1 MIILL
6 KRNAERSKVDDLIRH
21 IHTMNV
27 QTQEIPG
34 VQEYII
40 ALINEFAKRFKL
52 TDVQAYRYITHYKGI
67 DMIDEHYNI
76 MHTLDFDEMVNS
88 LAIYCNRQGGAL
100 I

>member
-1 MIILL
+1 MAQA
-6 KRNAERSKVDDLIRH
+6 KDKV
-21 IHTMNV
+21 
-27 QTQEIPG
+27 
-34 VQEYII
+34 EYII
-40 ALINEFAKRFKL
+40 ALINEFAKRFNL
-52 TDVQAYRYITHYKGI
+52 TDVQAYRYIYHYKGI

>member
-1 MIILL
+1 MAQV
-6 KRNAERSKVDDLIRH
+6 KDKV
-21 IHTMNV
+21 
-27 QTQEIPG
+27 
-34 VQEYII
+34 EYII
-40 ALINEFAKRFKL
+40 ALINEFAKRFRL
-52 TDVQAYRYITHYKGI
+52 TDVQAYRYVAHYKGI

>member
-1 MIILL
+1 MNYFVFLSVCIIFALVID
-6 KRNAERSKVDDLIRH
+6 NKVMAQVKDK
-21 IHTMNV
+21 V
-27 QTQEIPG
+27 
-34 VQEYII
+34 EYII

-52 TDVQAYRYITHYKGI
+52 TDVQAYRYIAHYKGI

-76 MHTLDFDEMVNS
+76 MHTLDIDEMVNS

>member
-1 MIILL
+1 MAQV
-6 KRNAERSKVDDLIRH
+6 KDKV
-21 IHTMNV
+21 
-27 QTQEIPG
+27 
-34 VQEYII
+34 EYII

-52 TDVQAYRYITHYKGI
+52 TDVQAYRYITHYNGI
-67 DMIDEHYNI
+67 DMIDEHYNV

>member
-1 MIILL
+1 MVPV
-6 KRNAERSKVDDLIRH
+6 KDKV
-21 IHTMNV
+21 
-27 QTQEIPG
+27 
-34 VQEYII
+34 EYII
-40 ALINEFAKRFKL
+40 ALINEFAKRFRL
-52 TDVQAYRYITHYKGI
+52 TDVQAYRYVAHYKGI

>member
-1 MIILL
+1 MAQI
-6 KRNAERSKVDDLIRH
+6 KDKV
-21 IHTMNV
+21 
-27 QTQEIPG
+27 
-34 VQEYII
+34 EYII
-40 ALINEFAKRFKL
+40 ALINEFAKRFKQ
-52 TDVQAYRYITHYKGI
+52 TDVQAYRYVSYYKGI

>member
-1 MIILL
+1 MAQV
-6 KRNAERSKVDDLIRH
+6 KDKV
-21 IHTMNV
+21 
-27 QTQEIPG
+27 
-34 VQEYII
+34 EYII

-52 TDVQAYRYITHYKGI
+52 TYVQAYRYITHYKEI
-67 DMIDEHYNI
+67 DMIDEHYNV